1 LEIRKATKE
10 DIDWIIR
17 HRIGMFYEMDW
28 SDEDL
33 TRTETVVRKFLEES
47 WDNRITCFL
56 AIEETQILGG
66 CAVTLFPILPS
77 SLTPTG
83 IHGYIHNLYVEE
95 EHRRKGIASKLVD
108 HAIRFC
114 KENNASKCWLHSTD
128 MGLSIYLKSGFEK
141 CDNYYGL
148 GLMTE

>member
-1 LEIRKATKE
+1 LEIKKATKV

-17 HRIGMFYEMDW
+17 HRIGMFRDMDW

-33 TRTETVVRKFLEES
+33 ARTEPVVRKFLEES

-56 AIEETQILGG
+56 AIEETQIVGG
-66 CAVTLFPILPS
+66 CAITLFSILPS
-77 SLTPTG
+77 SQAPTG

-95 EHRRKGIASKLVD
+95 EYRRKGIATKLVD

-114 KENNASKCWLHSTD
+114 KENNASRCWLHSTN
-128 MGLSIYLKSGFEK
+128 MGLSIYLNSGFEK

-148 GLMTE
+148 SLTI